1 MLILAVETA
10 TSRQSVALVQDS
22 EVLAKQEWYSVG
34 SHSRQLIPT
43 IDGVLAPLGFH
54 IQDLNGIAVSIG
66 PGSFTG
72 LRVGLATV
80 AGFRLVSDVRVVAV
94 PTLEAMAWNLYGE
107 TKLLCPILR
116 SRVGEVYWALFQWKN
131 NQLVRISEDHVGGFS
146 TLAESIDEPVLVYG
160 EGWLANRE
168 ALQVAL
174 ESYACEPD
182 GIAMQVSAVSVAK
195 AGLLLLKAGQYAELG
210 LTPRYVQRSEA
221 EIVLERKARQLA
233 DIS

>member
-10 TSRQSVALVQDS
+10 TSRQSVALVQDF
-22 EVLAKQEWYSVG
+22 EVLSKQEWDSVG

-43 IDGVLAPLGFH
+43 IDGVLAPLGLH
-54 IQDLNGIAVSIG
+54 IQDLDGIAVSIG

-72 LRVGLATV
+72 LRVGLASV

-116 SRVGEVYWALFQWKN
+116 SRAGEVYWALFQWKDN
-131 NQLVRISEDHVGGFS
+131 RLVRISDDRVGGFS
-146 TLAESIDEPVLVYG
+146 ALAESIEEPVLVYG

-168 ALQVAL
+168 ALLGVL
-174 ESYACEPD
+174 GSYACEPERN
-182 GIAMQVSAVSVAK
+182 AMQASAVSVAK
-195 AGLLLLKAGQYAELG
+195 AGLPLLKSGQYAELG
-210 LTPRYVQRSEA
+210 LTPRYVQRAEA
-221 EIVLERKARQLA
+221 EVVLERKTRQLA